1 MEDFIIFS
9 NTCGGRTM
17 VRKSTIVSIF
27 EDNEDDTLGNVTV
40 STSDGD
46 EFGTNDSFDSIISK
60 LTK

>member
-17 VRKSTIVSIF
+17 VRKSVIV
-27 EDNEDDTLGNVTV
+27 NVCEDDADGDVTV
-40 STSDGD
+40 GLADGSGFETS
-46 EFGTNDSFDSIISK
+46 ESFDSIISK

>member
-27 EDNEDDTLGNVTV
+27 EDNEDATLGNVTV

-46 EFGTNDSFDSIISK
+46 EFVTNDSFDSIISK

>member
-17 VRKSTIVSIF
+17 VRKSVIV
-27 EDNEDDTLGNVTV
+27 NVCEDDIDGDVTV
-40 STSDGD
+40 GLADGSEFETS
-46 EFGTNDSFDSIISK
+46 ESFDSIISK